1 MSVFPPFRVGALLV
15 GRDRELALLR
25 EYLDA
30 TLAGRGG
37 VVLIG
42 GDAGIGKTALAEA
55 ICREAAERGAL
66 VLTGRCFDLAETPA
80 YGPWLY
86 LFDRYRPD
94 SVLPAPPPVFAQRGQ
109 IGAVASQD
117 ALFGQVRAFLD
128 ALAASRPVVL
138 LLDDLHWVDP
148 ASLDLLRFLA
158 RSVATMRLLI
168 LATYRS
174 DEITRRHPL
183 YQLLPTLVREAGAAR
198 LDLHTLGDDAV
209 RTLVTTRYRLIPAD
223 ADRLAA
229 YLRERAEGNAL
240 FVAELLRTLEE
251 WGALVED
258 GERWQLSDLRRVAVP
273 ALLRQVIDG
282 RVARLDAESQRLL
295 TVAAVIGHEVPLAA
309 WAAVGE
315 ADEDA
320 VLAAVEQGLSARLVV
335 EVAGEERVRFA
346 HALIREALYESIT
359 AIRRRRM
366 HRRVGE
372 TLAGSGNPDPDAV
385 AYHFEQAGDAR
396 AVAWLVAAG
405 DRADRLYS
413 YLTAADRHERAL
425 ALLGDHSEDT
435 LRGWLLVRLGVLYRQ
450 SDLLRGLDYL
460 ESAEPLVRAARDPAL
475 APYWRASRGLV
486 RCLAGQGRAGLPDL
500 KAGVAAIK
508 ALPDDA
514 LAADALPASI
524 RIALETDGESTY
536 ADWLAMI
543 GNLIEA
549 RAYGEAMLDARAADA
564 GGRGALPAGDANFGM
579 AMTYAGLGLPD
590 RAREFAQ
597 RARDEYR
604 RMGNHNMAVMTSR
617 VLVRF
622 ILLPY
627 YPEQRALFRAAIAEM
642 ADDLARMANG
652 GAATPEAIALMARLL
667 DSDSA
672 VVEGNWAET
681 RRAAQALLE
690 SGLTSVFLRQLSA
703 SLGAIARGQG
713 ERVLAWQMVR
723 RTLPQGADYEPGN
736 QAIHIA
742 LPMQQLAPALAL
754 DDGDLPTARAWLEA
768 YDRWLAWSGAILGQS
783 EGHALWAEY
792 YRQVGDREQAREHA
806 ERALA
811 HATEPRQPLALL
823 AAHRLLGEIGT
834 ATGRFEDAARHLTE
848 SLALADACA
857 APYERALTL
866 LAIAGLHAARGNVE
880 EARVPLDGARAT
892 CAQLGAQPAL
902 ARADAL
908 ADRLDALRQQTPA
921 FPAGLSAR
929 EVEVLRLLAVG
940 RTNREIADALF
951 LSANTVRVH
960 VRNIMT
966 KTDTENRTAAAA
978 FARARGLI

>member
-1 MSVFPPFRVGALLV
+1 
-15 GRDRELALLR
+15 
-25 EYLDA
+25 
-30 TLAGRGG
+30 
-37 VVLIG
+37 VLIG
-42 GDAGIGKTALAEA
+42 GEAGIGKTALAESL
-55 ICREAAERGAL
+55 CRAAAERGAL
-66 VLTGRCFDLAETPA
+66 MFTGRCYDLTETPP
-80 YGPWLY
+80 YGPWLD
-86 LFDRYRPD
+86 LFARYRPAD
-94 SVLPAPPPVFAQRGQ
+94 GLPPLPDAFGERGT
-109 IGAVASQD
+109 IGAVASEA
-117 ALFGQVRAFLD
+117 ALFQQVQDFLT
-128 ALAASRPVVL
+128 AAATRQPLVV
-138 LLDDLHWVDP
+138 LLDDLHWADP
-148 ASLDLLRFLA
+148 ASLGLLRFIA
-158 RSVATMRLLI
+158 RHADSSALLLI
-168 LATYRS
+168 ITYRS

-183 YQLLPTLVREAGAAR
+183 YQLLPMFEREARATR
-198 LDLHTLGDDAV
+198 LDLRRLTADAV
-209 RTLVTTRYRLIPAD
+209 RALVARYDLPE
-223 ADRLAA
+223 ADRERLVAH
-229 YLRERAEGNAL
+229 LQERAEGNA
-240 FVAELLRTLEE
+240 FFITQLLRALEE
-251 WGALVED
+251 GGTLWPDDGRWAL
-258 GERWQLSDLRRVAVP
+258 GDLARVQVP
-273 ALLRQVIDG
+273 MPLRQVIDG
-282 RVARLDAESQRLL
+282 RLTRLAEETQRLL
-295 TVAAVIGHEVPLAA
+295 AVAAVIGQEVPLHI
-309 WAAVGE
+309 WATVAG
-315 ADEDA
+315 ADEEA
-320 VLAAVEQGLSARLVV
+320 LSATV
-335 EVAGEERVRFA
+335 EEGTAAHLIEETPDGAHARFV
-346 HALIREALYESIT
+346 HALIRETLYEDTSPS
-359 AIRRRRM
+359 RRRRM
-366 HRRVGE
+366 HRQVGE
-372 TLAGSGNPDPDAV
+372 ALVNLPNPDPDAV
-385 AYHFEQAGDAR
+385 AYHFQQAGDAR

-425 ALLGDHSEDT
+425 ALLGDRGDDT

-460 ESAEPLVRAARDPAL
+460 ESAEPLVRAAGDPAL
-475 APYWRASRGLV
+475 AAYWRASRGLV
-486 RCLAGQGRAGLPDL
+486 RCLAGRGRAGLPDL

-564 GGRGALPAGDANFGM
+564 GGTGALPAGDANFGM

-627 YPEQRALFRAAIAEM
+627 YPEQRAPFRAAIAEM
-642 ADDLARMANG
+642 ADDLARMASG

-672 VVEGNWAET
+672 VVGGNWAET

-713 ERVLAWQMVR
+713 DRELGWQMVR

-742 LPMQQLAPALAL
+742 LPMQQLAPALAV

-792 YRQVGDREQAREHA
+792 YRQVGDREQAHEHA

-908 ADRLDALRQQTPA
+908 ADRLDARGQQTPA

-978 FARARGLI
+978 FARAHGLI